1 MNVVLL
7 WKIWCTVEIWFQFQA
22 LGRVGSGEENHVF
35 QMHVVGKVG
44 SEEENAVAELFLFFI
59 YLMLFII
66 YIYIYIYIRKC
77 GGKAFSKEPELYVI
91 L

>member
-44 SEEENAVAELFLFFI
+44 SEEENAVAELFYFLFFNVI
-59 YLMLFII
+59 N
-66 YIYIYIYIRKC
+66 YIYIYIYKRNC
-77 GGKAFSKEPELYVI
+77 
-91 L
+91 